1 MAKKNKKK
9 FVPGTEKP
17 GRPVAGVVALG
28 DRNDRYSTYP
38 SNRLDP
44 RKLAAIFREADEG
57 DVFRQMELFEEMEG
71 KDTHLYSQLQT
82 RKLAVT
88 GLDWEIQEFSAE
100 PVDKKIKDWVE
111 GQLKALNGFTDNLM
125 DLLDAI
131 GKGISFLEI
140 EWGMKNGQTV
150 IKSMDYVHQKKFFWD
165 GNDELK
171 VRTDDYPGGI
181 PLPENKF
188 VIHQYKARS
197 GHPSKAGVLRVCA
210 WMYLFKNYD
219 IKDWISF
226 CEVYGMPLRLGTYG
240 ATASQEDKDALRQA
254 LIEMASD
261 ASGIIPAGTSVQFV
275 ESNKQSSVDIYERLA
290 RFCDEQ
296 MSKAI
301 VGQTLTS
308 DSGGSYAQG
317 KVHNDVRQDLTEA
330 DCKSLMETIRRDVIR
345 PLVLYNFGPSAN
357 VPYFKISATDTDDLK
372 EMADIY
378 KTLSG
383 SGLEIP
389 KSFLYRKF
397 NIPAPEGNEAVIG
410 GVTPAAMPFQMKQL
424 KDGTGVTGNGQRIL
438 DHLTAK
444 ATGYSTDLFRQM
456 FQPILKMVD
465 NCENLEDLQKTL
477 QDPEPV
483 SALYAAMD
491 LKDFQTLMEKV
502 MYVSNMIGRAEDG

>member
-1 MAKKNKKK
+1 
-9 FVPGTEKP
+9 
-17 GRPVAGVVALG
+17 
-28 DRNDRYSTYP
+28 
-38 SNRLDP
+38 
-44 RKLAAIFREADEG
+44 
-57 DVFRQMELFEEMEG
+57 
-71 KDTHLYSQLQT
+71 
-82 RKLAVT
+82 
-88 GLDWEIQEFSAE
+88 
-100 PVDKKIKDWVE
+100 
-111 GQLKALNGFTDNLM
+111 
-125 DLLDAI
+125 
-131 GKGISFLEI
+131 
-140 EWGMKNGQTV
+140 
-150 IKSMDYVHQKKFFWD
+150 
-165 GNDELK
+165 
-171 VRTDDYPGGI
+171 
-181 PLPENKF
+181 
-188 VIHQYKARS
+188 
-197 GHPSKAGVLRVCA
+197 
-210 WMYLFKNYD
+210 
-219 IKDWISF
+219 
-226 CEVYGMPLRLGTYG
+226 MPLRLGTYG

-410 GVTPAAMPFQMKQL
+410 GVTPVAMPFQMKQL

-477 QDPEPV
+477 QDPETV
-483 SALYAAMD
+483 SELYAAMD

>member
-111 GQLKALNGFTDNLM
+111 GQLKALTGFTDNLM

-150 IKSMDYVHQKKFFWD
+150 IESMDYVHQKKFFWD
-165 GNDELK
+165 GNDELR
-171 VRTDDYPGGI
+171 VRTDDYPSGI

-188 VIHQYKARS
+188 VIHRYKARS

-240 ATASQEDKDALRQA
+240 ATASQ
-254 LIEMASD
+254 
-261 ASGIIPAGTSVQFV
+261 
-275 ESNKQSSVDIYERLA
+275 
-290 RFCDEQ
+290 
-296 MSKAI
+296 
-301 VGQTLTS
+301 
-308 DSGGSYAQG
+308 
-317 KVHNDVRQDLTEA
+317 
-330 DCKSLMETIRRDVIR
+330 
-345 PLVLYNFGPSAN
+345 
-357 VPYFKISATDTDDLK
+357 
-372 EMADIY
+372 
-378 KTLSG
+378 
-383 SGLEIP
+383 
-389 KSFLYRKF
+389 
-397 NIPAPEGNEAVIG
+397 
-410 GVTPAAMPFQMKQL
+410 
-424 KDGTGVTGNGQRIL
+424 
-438 DHLTAK
+438 
-444 ATGYSTDLFRQM
+444 
-456 FQPILKMVD
+456 
-465 NCENLEDLQKTL
+465 
-477 QDPEPV
+477 
-483 SALYAAMD
+483 
-491 LKDFQTLMEKV
+491 
-502 MYVSNMIGRAEDG
+502 